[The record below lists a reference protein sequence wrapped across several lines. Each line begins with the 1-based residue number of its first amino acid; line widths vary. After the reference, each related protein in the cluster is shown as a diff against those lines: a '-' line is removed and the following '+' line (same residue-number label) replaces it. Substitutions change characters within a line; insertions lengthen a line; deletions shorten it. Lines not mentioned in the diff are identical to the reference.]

1 MSKIVQN
8 QSDKM
13 QDGTDKSHTAKQSLQ
28 TTNTSLDHETIL
40 NSITGYEN
48 DLRDRLE
55 KLEREAERQARQ
67 IELGE
72 CLEFVAQLV
81 DLFKHTVVTSELQD
95 QDDWH
100 NDTRNHLQ
108 QHKDSTGNRFLN
120 DKIEKIAISKGLTK
134 EQWGCL
140 LYMALNT
147 GDTVEITKVSRKHLQ
162 KVYDMSS
169 RLLEDDEQNAVFAL
183 INAIEKHMAKKY
195 FTEK

>member
-8 QSDKM
+8 QSDKT

-28 TTNTSLDHETIL
+28 TTNTTLDHETIIS
-40 NSITGYEN
+40 SITGYEN

-55 KLEREAERQARQ
+55 KLEQEAERQARQ

-100 NDTRNHLQ
+100 NDTQNYLQ
-108 QHKDSTGNRFLN
+108 KHRDSTGNRFLN

-140 LYMALNT
+140 LYLTLNT
-147 GDTVEITKVSRKHLQ
+147 GDTVEITKVSKKHLQ

-169 RLLEDDEQNAVFAL
+169 RLFEDDEQNAVFAL